1 MRGLILK
8 DYYQGKEYVNQLVW
22 ILFVAIS
29 SFAFNYFKGVHL
41 ATIFVATI
49 ASLITILAVGDYDL
63 ECGFTRYFKV
73 TPISISKF
81 INGKI
86 VFYILT
92 FIANAAVAYIS
103 VTIATLLKGESMNYL
118 EILSF
123 MVLAMTFY
131 LNYSVFSIT
140 LSGNGRMFLLFF
152 VSFFPTIL
160 VKVVA
165 YINRD
170 FVMSIINHLKSLN
183 TLGITWIFI
192 LVFTVI
198 LCVAYI
204 FTYTR
209 LKTK

>member
-8 DYYQGKEYVNQLVW
+8 DYYQGKEYANQLVW

-29 SFAFNYFKGVHL
+29 SFAFNYFKGVKL

-49 ASLITILAVGDYDL
+49 ASLITILAVGDYDF
-63 ECGFTRYFKV
+63 ESGFTRYFKI

-86 VFYILT
+86 IFYMLT
-92 FIANAAVAYIS
+92 FILNAAVACIS
-103 VTIATLLKGESMNYL
+103 VTLATLLKGDSMNYL

-140 LSGNGRMFLLFF
+140 LSGNTRMFLLYF
-152 VSFFPTIL
+152 VMFFPTIL
-160 VKVVA
+160 VKVVE

-170 FVMSIINHLKSLN
+170 FVMSIINHIKSLN
-183 TLGITWIFI
+183 TLVVTWVFI
-192 LVFTVI
+192 LVFTVV

-204 FTYTR
+204 FTYNR

>member
-8 DYYQGKEYVNQLVW
+8 DYYQGKEYVPQTVC
-22 ILFVAIS
+22 ILFVLIA
-29 SFAFNYFKGVHL
+29 SFAFTYFKGVQL
-41 ATIFVATI
+41 ASIFVATI

-63 ECGFTRYFKV
+63 ESGFIKYFKI

-86 VFYILT
+86 IFYILT
-92 FIANAAVAYIS
+92 FIVNAVAAYIG
-103 VTIATLLKGESMNYL
+103 VTLATLFKVESMNYL
-118 EILSF
+118 EMLFF

-160 VKVVA
+160 VKVVV

-183 TLGITWIFI
+183 TVGVTWVFV
-192 LVFTVI
+192 LVFTVV
-198 LCVAYI
+198 LCLAYI
-204 FTYTR
+204 FTYNR

>member
-22 ILFVAIS
+22 ILLVAIA
-29 SFAFNYFKGVHL
+29 SFAFTYFKDVTLGS
-41 ATIFVATI
+41 IFVSAI
-49 ASLITILAVGDYDL
+49 ASLITILAVGDYDM
-63 ECGFTRYFKV
+63 ESGFTRYFKI

-86 VFYILT
+86 LFYILT
-92 FIANAAVAYIS
+92 FIVNAVAALIG
-103 VTIATLLKGESMNYL
+103 VTLATLFKGESMNYL

-140 LSGNGRMFLLFF
+140 LSGNARMFLLYF
-152 VSFFPTIL
+152 VIFFPTIL
-160 VKVVA
+160 VKVVEF
-165 YINRD
+165 INRD
-170 FVMSIINHLKSLN
+170 FVMGIINHLKSLN
-183 TLGITWIFI
+183 TLGVTWVFI
-192 LVFTVI
+192 LIFTVI
-198 LCVAYI
+198 LCIAYI
-204 FTYTR
+204 FTYKR

>member
-8 DYYQGKEYVNQLVW
+8 DYYQGKKYVNQLVW
-22 ILFVAIS
+22 ILLVAIA
-29 SFAFNYFKGVHL
+29 SFAFTYFKDVKLGS
-41 ATIFVATI
+41 IFVSAI

-63 ECGFTRYFKV
+63 ESGFTRYLKI

-86 VFYILT
+86 LFYILT
-92 FIANAAVAYIS
+92 FIVNALAALIG
-103 VTIATLLKGESMNYL
+103 VTLATILKGESIKYL

-140 LSGNGRMFLLFF
+140 LSGNTRMFLLYFII
-152 VSFFPTIL
+152 FFPTIL
-160 VKVVA
+160 AKVVE

-170 FVMSIINHLKSLN
+170 FVMRIINHLKSLN
-183 TLGITWIFI
+183 TLGVTWVFI

-198 LCVAYI
+198 LCVACI
-204 FTYTR
+204 FTYKR

>member
-8 DYYQGKEYVNQLVW
+8 DYYQGKKYVNQLVW
-22 ILFVAIS
+22 ILLVAIA
-29 SFAFNYFKGVHL
+29 SFAFTYFKDVKLGS
-41 ATIFVATI
+41 IFVSAI

-63 ECGFTRYFKV
+63 ESGFTRYFKI

-86 VFYILT
+86 LFYILT
-92 FIANAAVAYIS
+92 FIVNALAALIG
-103 VTIATLLKGESMNYL
+103 VTLATILKGESIKYL

-140 LSGNGRMFLLFF
+140 LSGNTRMFLLYFII
-152 VSFFPTIL
+152 FFPTIL
-160 VKVVA
+160 VKVMA
-165 YINRD
+165 YINKD
-170 FVMSIINHLKSLN
+170 FVMGIINRLKSLN
-183 TLGITWIFI
+183 TLGVTWVFI

-204 FTYTR
+204 FTYKR